1 MNKLK
6 TLAVAF
12 ALLAPLPLGGAIQ
25 TLAAPVAAPAAPAGP
40 TASFQ
45 GTFPLTVEAGDY
57 ELVYLVLDFAPGAGI
72 PLHYHGGP
80 ALVVGMEGELTLHP
94 HEGNERKLLPGD
106 VVNEKALVQHTM
118 TNMSA
123 ANTRIM
129 AVILL
134 PKGKEVT
141 TVIDTQAKITG
152 PTVAYQGTYP
162 LPGVAAGEYDLVNLV
177 LDFAPGAQ
185 IPLHYHGGPALVVG
199 KNGVLTLRPEGGM
212 EHTVTPGMVAN
223 EKAGAKHV
231 MINTGSVDAG
241 IFAGVLLPKGAELTT
256 LVNTGAAGDPSSAP
270 PAGMPRTGNSATSD
284 WLWLALSFGFLL
296 LAAGAA
302 TRLAGATGRKRSS
315 F

>member
-1 MNKLK
+1 ML
-6 TLAVAF
+6 
-12 ALLAPLPLGGAIQ
+12 ALLAPLPLGA
-25 TLAAPVAAPAAPAGP
+25 TLNAMAAPEAQAAGP

-57 ELVYLVLDFAPGAGI
+57 DLVYLVLDFAPGAGI

-94 HEGNERKLLPGD
+94 KDGDEHMLMPGD
-106 VVNEKALVQHTM
+106 VVNEKALVQHIM
-118 TNMSA
+118 TNKSQ

-134 PKGKEVT
+134 PKGKDVT
-141 TVIDTQAKITG
+141 TVVDTATQIPG

-162 LPGVAAGEYDLVNLV
+162 MPGVAAGDYDLVNLV
-177 LDFAPGAQ
+177 LDFAPGAE

-199 KNGVLTLRPEGGM
+199 KNGTLTLRPEGGT

-223 EKAGAKHV
+223 EKAGARHV
-231 MINTGSVDAG
+231 MINTSSADAG

-256 LVNTGAAGDPSSAP
+256 LVNQ
-270 PAGMPRTGNSATSD
+270 PAGMPSTGQ
-284 WLWLALSFGFLL
+284 GE
-296 LAAGAA
+296 AAGWLIFAA
-302 TRLAGATGRKRSS
+302 ASALLTLLVGAAVRLAGAAREKK
-315 F
+315 

>member
-6 TLAVAF
+6 MLAVIL
-12 ALLAPLPLGGAIQ
+12 ALLAPIPLGGAFNA
-25 TLAAPVAAPAAPAGP
+25 LAAPTEQAGP
-40 TASFQ
+40 SVSFQ

-57 ELVYLVLDFAPGAGI
+57 DLVYLVLDFAPGAGI
-72 PLHYHGGP
+72 PLHFHGGP

-94 HEGNERKLLPGD
+94 LGGSEHQLMPGD
-106 VVNEKALVQHTM
+106 VINEKALVQHTM
-118 TNMSA
+118 TNLSA

-134 PKGKEVT
+134 PKGKDVT
-141 TVIDTQAKITG
+141 TVVDTETKIPG

-199 KNGVLTLRPEGGM
+199 KNGVLTLRPVGGM
-212 EHTVTPGMVAN
+212 EHTVTSGMVAN
-223 EKAGAKHV
+223 EKAGARHV

-256 LVNTGAAGDPSSAP
+256 VVASSPSNQ
-270 PAGMPRTGNSATSD
+270 PAGMPRTGSGTNSQS
-284 WLWLALSFGFLL
+284 LWLVMISGLLL
-296 LAAGAA
+296 LAAGAT
-302 TRLAGATGRKRSS
+302 TRLPRRAR
-315 F
+315 

>member
-1 MNKLK
+1 M
-6 TLAVAF
+6 
-12 ALLAPLPLGGAIQ
+12 
-25 TLAAPVAAPAAPAGP
+25 
-40 TASFQ
+40 
-45 GTFPLTVEAGDY
+45 EAGDY
-57 ELVYLVLDFAPGAGI
+57 DLVYLVLDFAPGAGI

-94 HEGNERKLLPGD
+94 QDGNEHMLMPGD
-106 VVNEKALVQHTM
+106 VMNEKALVQHTM
-118 TNMSA
+118 TNLST

-134 PKGKEVT
+134 PKGQDVT
-141 TVIDTQAKITG
+141 TVIDTESKIPG

-177 LDFAPGAQ
+177 LDFAPGAE

-212 EHTVTPGMVAN
+212 EHTVTPGMAVN
-223 EKAGAKHV
+223 EKAGARHV

-256 LVNTGAAGDPSSAP
+256 LVDDVPT
-270 PAGMPRTGNSATSD
+270 AGMPSTGQSATSELAQARRD
-284 WLWLALSFGFLL
+284 LGVPVAGGWDRGPLALHDTRKEVRLL
-296 LAAGAA
+296 GLDRTPSPPG
-302 TRLAGATGRKRSS
+302 
-315 F
+315 

>member
-1 MNKLK
+1 MKGLK
-6 TLAVAF
+6 TFAVML
-12 ALLAPLPLGGAIQ
+12 ALLAPLPLGQALNA
-25 TLAAPVAAPAAPAGP
+25 LAATTAPAGP
-40 TASFQ
+40 TASYQ

-57 ELVYLVLDFAPGAGI
+57 DLVYLVLDFAPGAGI

-94 HEGNERKLLPGD
+94 KGGNEHMLMPGD

-118 TNMSA
+118 TNLSA
-123 ANTRIM
+123 TKTRIM

-134 PKGKEVT
+134 PKGKDVT
-141 TVIDTQAKITG
+141 TVVDTETKIAG

-212 EHTVTPGMVAN
+212 EHTVTPGMAVN
-223 EKAGAKHV
+223 EKAGARHV

-241 IFAGVLLPKGAELTT
+241 VFAGVLLPKGAELTT
-256 LVNTGAAGDPSSAP
+256 VVNAGADGSGSPAQ
-270 PAGMPRTGNSATSD
+270 PAGMPRTGQGAISD
-284 WLWLALSFGFLL
+284 WLWLVVASGFLL
-296 LAAGAA
+296 LGAGAVS
-302 TRLAGATGRKRSS
+302 RLPASSRGRKTGS
-315 F
+315 